1 MKNLILII
9 VLAVGFTATAQG
21 KPEGLFINSK
31 APDIKAKDQNGGD
44 VVLKDLRKKGPVVVL
59 FYRGH
64 WCPYCNKEL
73 SRFQDSLQLL
83 TDKGAT
89 LIAITPESTEGINQT
104 IAKTGATFPIVFDEG
119 MHISKKYGV
128 SFVVDDKTAAR
139 YKNFGTDL
147 LQINRQKTPTLPVPA
162 VYVINRDGT
171 ITYRFFESDYK
182 RRPSVQEIIQ
192 HLN

>member
-9 VLAVGFTATAQG
+9 FLALVYTASAQG

-44 VVLKDLRKKGPVVVL
+44 VVLKDLRKKGPVIVL

-89 LIAITPESTEGINQT
+89 LIAITPESAEGINQT
-104 IAKTGATFPIVFDEG
+104 IEKTGATFPIVFDED
-119 MHISKKYGV
+119 MNISKKYGV

-147 LQINRQKTPTLPVPA
+147 LQINRQKVPSLTCTCCLCNQQGWHYYLPL
-162 VYVINRDGT
+162 
-171 ITYRFFESDYK
+171 F
-182 RRPSVQEIIQ
+182 
-192 HLN
+192 

>member
-1 MKNLILII
+1 MKKLILFI
-9 VLAVGFTATAQG
+9 VLAVGFNATAQG

>member
-1 MKNLILII
+1 MKNLILILF
-9 VLAVGFTATAQG
+9 LAVAYTATAQG

-44 VVLKDLRKKGPVVVL
+44 VILKDLRKKGPVIVL

-89 LIAITPESTEGINQT
+89 LIAITPESAEGINQT
-104 IAKTGATFPIVFDEG
+104 IEKTGATFPIVFDED
-119 MHISKKYGV
+119 MSISKKYGV

-147 LQINRQKTPTLPVPA
+147 LKINKQKVPSLPVPA

-182 RRPSVQEIIQ
+182 RRPSVLEIIR

>member
-1 MKNLILII
+1 
-9 VLAVGFTATAQG
+9 AQG

-104 IAKTGATFPIVFDEG
+104 ITKTGATFPIVFDEG

>member
-9 VLAVGFTATAQG
+9 FLALVYTASAQG

-44 VVLKDLRKKGPVVVL
+44 VVLKDLRKKGPVIVL

-89 LIAITPESTEGINQT
+89 LIAITPESAEGINQT
-104 IAKTGATFPIVFDEG
+104 IEKTGATFPIVFDED
-119 MHISKKYGV
+119 MSISKKYGV

-147 LQINRQKTPTLPVPA
+147 LQINRQKVPSLPVPA

-182 RRPSVQEIIQ
+182 RRPSVKEIIH

>member
-9 VLAVGFTATAQG
+9 FLALAYNASAQG

-44 VVLKDLRKKGPVVVL
+44 VVLKDLRKKGPVIVL

-89 LIAITPESTEGINQT
+89 LIAITPESSEGINQT
-104 IAKTGATFPIVFDEG
+104 IEKTGATFPIVFDED
-119 MHISKKYGV
+119 MSISKKYGV

-147 LQINRQKTPTLPVPA
+147 LQINRQKVPSLPVPA

-182 RRPSVQEIIQ
+182 RRPSVQEIIH